1 VLEQKLAELKF
12 RLSASIRIE
21 ITNSI
26 APPRELNAIQML
38 NCYRIVQEALQNVLK
53 YAEAT
58 EVTIALSSRGAQTLL
73 HITDNGKGFNV
84 DEATQGN
91 GLRNMRKRART
102 MGGEV
107 QVTSVIEQGTTILV
121 QL

>member
-1 VLEQKLAELKF
+1 
-12 RLSASIRIE
+12 
-21 ITNSI
+21 
-26 APPRELNAIQML
+26 ML